1 MKRWLIWI
9 GVVLLLVLVI
19 VGIKG
24 YGTYKMIQGFK
35 TAGVPK
41 QTVSTIKAETQEWRT
56 QLSAIGSL
64 RAVRGTDLSSEVAG
78 IVDTVKF
85 ESGEDVK
92 AGDLLLRL
100 RSADDEAHLNSLKA
114 TAEVAESSYKRD
126 QAQLEAQAI
135 SQAVLDNDV
144 ATLKSAQAQVAQQQ
158 ALLDKKFIRAPFAGH
173 LGLRAVDIGQ
183 FLNPGDKIVTLQA
196 LDPLFVDFQLPQ
208 QALAQIKTGQTV
220 TATSD
225 TFPEKNF
232 SGEILAIDPKIDA
245 DTRNVQVRAMVK
257 NPEHTL
263 LPGMYVNVSIGV
275 GETAN
280 YLTLPLTAVTYNP
293 YGETVYVIGHP
304 DAKPAGDA
312 ASDKSQPPAPSD
324 PDALIA
330 KQVFVTVGPKRGDQ
344 VAILKGINAGDE
356 VVTSGQIKLHN
367 GTQVL
372 IDNSVLPANSP
383 NPTPH
388 EQ

>member
-1 MKRWLIWI
+1 
-9 GVVLLLVLVI
+9 
-19 VGIKG
+19 
-24 YGTYKMIQGFK
+24 
-35 TAGVPK
+35 
-41 QTVSTIKAETQEWRT
+41 
-56 QLSAIGSL
+56 
-64 RAVRGTDLSSEVAG
+64 
-78 IVDTVKF
+78 
-85 ESGEDVK
+85 
-92 AGDLLLRL
+92 
-100 RSADDEAHLNSLKA
+100 
-114 TAEVAESSYKRD
+114 
-126 QAQLEAQAI
+126 
-135 SQAVLDNDV
+135 
-144 ATLKSAQAQVAQQQ
+144 
-158 ALLDKKFIRAPFAGH
+158 
-173 LGLRAVDIGQ
+173 
-183 FLNPGDKIVTLQA
+183 
-196 LDPLFVDFQLPQ
+196 
-208 QALAQIKTGQTV
+208 
-220 TATSD
+220 
-225 TFPEKNF
+225 
-232 SGEILAIDPKIDA
+232 
-245 DTRNVQVRAMVK
+245 
-257 NPEHTL
+257 
-263 LPGMYVNVSIGV
+263 VNVSIGV

-304 DAKPAGDA
+304 DAKPADDA